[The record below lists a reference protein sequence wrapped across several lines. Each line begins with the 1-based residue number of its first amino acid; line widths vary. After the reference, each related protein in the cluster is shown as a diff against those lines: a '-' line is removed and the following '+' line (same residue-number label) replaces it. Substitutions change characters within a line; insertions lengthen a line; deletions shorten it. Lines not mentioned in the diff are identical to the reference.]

1 MPHRATFPRIPRTGW
16 VLAAAAASS
25 LLAWAVFGRMAPMQ
39 VMVGTVLTEASVPL
53 GYQLAVFPAFGAF
66 VGALAL
72 DIARAEE
79 RRSWLPR
86 ALVVASTGALSVARL
101 AGALPLSGHALFLF
115 AVLGY
120 ELAPPSDRDAHVSLA
135 LVLPALLVVG
145 WCKLVVWGDPAWFA
159 ASAVL
164 GLAVGVLLARV
175 ARA

>member
-1 MPHRATFPRIPRTGW
+1 MTFPRIPRVPRTGA
-16 VLAAAAASS
+16 VLAAAAAST
-25 LLAWAVFGRMAPMQ
+25 LAAWAIFGRMTPMH

-72 DIARAEE
+72 DVSRREE

-86 ALVVASTGALSVARL
+86 ALVVASTGALSAARL

-120 ELAPPSDRDAHVSLA
+120 ELAPPTDCDAPLSLA

-164 GLAVGVLLARV
+164 GLAAGALLARS